1 MVNKT
6 DKPLASLTMKKGKR
20 TQINKIRNEK
30 GKIST
35 DTTELQKT
43 VREYYEQLY
52 VNKLDNLEELDNFLE
67 TYSSPKLNQEGI
79 DNFGLPLWLTGNESD

>member
-52 VNKLDNLEELDNFLE
+52 VNKLDNLEELDNFPE
-67 TYSSPKLNQEGI
+67 TYPTKTDSRSRQFAQT
-79 DNFGLPLWLTGNESD
+79 DH